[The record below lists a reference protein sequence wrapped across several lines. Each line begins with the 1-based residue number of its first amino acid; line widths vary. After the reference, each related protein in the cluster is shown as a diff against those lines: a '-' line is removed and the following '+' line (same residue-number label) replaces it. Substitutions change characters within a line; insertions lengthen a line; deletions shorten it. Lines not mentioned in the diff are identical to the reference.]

1 MVKAPGSPRKKAAA
15 AGPRKAAEPR
25 VPAQVEWLDRIQGVV
40 TASLEDDKAEDILV
54 LDLTGRA
61 AFADRMV
68 AWDRLPPLERARRR
82 AEYADWLALDPATRS
97 RLQQAAATLATLPP
111 AQQQALLTRFGQL
124 DQSEQA
130 GWRLGPDIGA
140 DFARLQPLLAYMP
153 QAEIAP
159 MRAVLRQL
167 TAPQRADLAV
177 LAQRTPPQD
186 RDALRQAL
194 IAADPAGR
202 GQWLQERLRH

>member
-1 MVKAPGSPRKKAAA
+1 MRRSKTLAALAVAAVLGVATSVLLAQASDEQALTPAIQAARAARLAALSAPARH
-15 AGPRKAAEPR
+15 
-25 VPAQVEWLDRIQGVV
+25 
-40 TASLEDDKAEDILV
+40 
-54 LDLTGRA
+54 

-68 AWDRLPPLERARRR
+68 AWDGLPPLERARRR
-82 AEYADWLALDPATRS
+82 AEYADWLALDPATRT

-111 AQQQALLTRFGQL
+111 AQQQALLARFGQL
-124 DQSEQA
+124 DRSEQA
-130 GWRLGPDIGA
+130 GWRLGPDVGA

-194 IAADPAGR
+194 IATDPAAR
-202 GQWLQERLRH
+202 GAWLQERLRR

>member
-1 MVKAPGSPRKKAAA
+1 MRRGKPLVALAVAAVLGLATSVLLAQASDEQALTPAIQA
-15 AGPRKAAEPR
+15 ARAAR
-25 VPAQVEWLDRIQGVV
+25 LAALSTPARH
-40 TASLEDDKAEDILV
+40 
-54 LDLTGRA
+54 

-130 GWRLGPDIGA
+130 GWRLGPDLGA

>member
-1 MVKAPGSPRKKAAA
+1 MALAAA
-15 AGPRKAAEPR
+15 AVLGLATSVLLAQASDEQALTPAIQAAR
-25 VPAQVEWLDRIQGVV
+25 AARLAALSTPARH
-40 TASLEDDKAEDILV
+40 
-54 LDLTGRA
+54 

-68 AWDRLPPLERARRR
+68 VWDRLPPLERARRR

-130 GWRLGPDIGA
+130 GWRLGPDLGA